1 MKINLN
7 NGQGTLIFGDTVTLS
22 RHFVL
27 KLKAYIY
34 AKKSSAVH
42 FTILGNIF

>member
-7 NGQGTLIFGDTVTLS
+7 NGLGTLIFGDTVTLS
-22 RHFVL
+22 RHVL